1 MTSFANVERDE
12 TLKAEGTPRY
22 RIVEGGRD
30 AARAARFQELVMPHL
45 GDALAL
51 ARWLT
56 GSAHD
61 AEDVVQD
68 ACLRA
73 LSAIDTYEGRGAKPW
88 LLAIVRNTCFTWL
101 AKNRP
106 KDVVLQGNLNDM
118 DAIESHSM
126 DTEPGPEA
134 ALIAKAEGAAVRAA
148 IKAVP
153 HPYREVLVLRDINGL
168 SYKEIAAMLAAPVG
182 TVMSRLSRGRSLL
195 AAQLGSAL

>member
-1 MTSFANVERDE
+1 M
-12 TLKAEGTPRY
+12 TPRWTS
-22 RIVEGGRD
+22 RPRGRADSAD
-30 AARAARFQELVMPHL
+30 AARAARFEELVLPHL

-61 AEDVVQD
+61 AEDVVQE

-73 LSAIDTYEGRGAKPW
+73 LSAIDTYQGRGAKPW

-106 KDVVLQGNLNDM
+106 KDIVLQGSLNDM
-118 DAIESHSM
+118 DAI
-126 DTEPGPEA
+126 DTTGRDAEPGPEA
-134 ALIAKAEGAAVRAA
+134 ALIAKAEDAAVRAA
-148 IKAVP
+148 IRAIP
-153 HPYREVLVLRDINGL
+153 PPFREVLVLRDINGL

-182 TVMSRLSRGRSLL
+182 TIMSRLARGRALL
-195 AAQLGSAL
+195 AATLGDAR